1 MGQKFSRLF
10 CVLCGIVAGYYL
22 AVWYCNIF
30 EIKPVQI
37 KYANTLGIVA
47 AFGMMGYLFAP
58 NFHRELISFDAWI
71 DKLINI
77 LTPQKVLAGLIGS
90 ILGIIALN
98 VMTIPIF
105 LSTHN
110 KLFLLP
116 FIILGDVIF
125 AYIGASLISA
135 TGLFMDNSGIK
146 NSTSR
151 KILDTSTIIDGRML
165 DVLKTGFLEGKI
177 IIPNFVLQELRHI
190 ADSSDN
196 LRRKRGRRGLDIVKE
211 MKELFPE
218 KVDILD
224 VELNKNID
232 VDDHLV
238 MLAKKLSATVI
249 TNDYNLNKQAS
260 TQGVNILNVNDL
272 TNALKSVALPGEEME
287 ILLVREGKENEQ
299 AVGYLEDGTMI
310 VVDNAKE
317 FIGEKIDIEVT
328 NVLQTPAGRVI
339 FGKTKEAI
347 IKS

>member
-1 MGQKFSRLF
+1 MGEKFARLF
-10 CVLCGIVAGYYL
+10 CVLSGMVVGYYL
-22 AVWYCNIF
+22 AVGYCNIF
-30 EIKPVQI
+30 DINPEPI

-47 AFGMMGYLFAP
+47 AFGMMGYLLGS
-58 NFHRELISFDAWI
+58 NFHKELISFNAWI
-71 DKLINI
+71 DKSINL

-90 ILGIIALN
+90 ILGIIAFN
-98 VMTIPIF
+98 IMIIPVF

-110 KLFLLP
+110 KLFLFP
-116 FIILGDVIF
+116 FIILGDVISV
-125 AYIGASLISA
+125 YIGASLISA
-135 TGLFMDNSGIK
+135 TRLFMDNNGMK
-146 NSTSR
+146 NITAQ
-151 KILDTSTIIDGRML
+151 KVLDTSTIIDGRML

-190 ADSSDN
+190 ADSADD

-211 MKELFPE
+211 MKEFFPD

-224 VELNKNID
+224 VELNNNID
-232 VDDHLV
+232 VDDQLV

-260 TQGVNILNVNDL
+260 NQGVNILNINDL

-299 AVGYLEDGTMI
+299 AVGYLEDGTMV

-317 FIGEKIDIEVT
+317 LIGEKINIEVT

-339 FGKTKEAI
+339 FGKTKELQF
-347 IKS
+347 